1 MSSPTSP
8 DQANETPPAASAR
21 PVIAKPDFSG
31 EPRPIAEFAVRAD
44 FPQCA
49 LGVHVDIRG
58 FAGVVVE
65 IINQS
70 IVVRSSEGVT
80 QRFNAGRL
88 RTLCAPPAPIEAV
101 PTTRNIDRPKPEFAD
116 EPVRPKAEAPP
127 RVFIA
132 EPDFSTPVGPINDYA
147 SHPDFPKC
155 AYGRHVDVAGY
166 TGVVVEIVKGSLK
179 IQSLAGPTRSYNAE
193 ALRKLYGHG

>member
-1 MSSPTSP
+1 MPSPTSP
-8 DQANETPPAASAR
+8 DQANETTPAAPTR
-21 PVIAKPDFSG
+21 TVITEPDFSG
-31 EPRPIAEFAVRAD
+31 EPQPIAALAVRAD

-88 RTLCAPPAPIEAV
+88 QTLCAPPAPIEAV
-101 PTTRNIDRPKPEFAD
+101 PTTRNIDRPKPVFAD
-116 EPVRPKAEAPP
+116 EPARPKPEAPP

-132 EPDFSTPVGPINDYA
+132 EPDFSAPARPINDYA
-147 SHPDFPKC
+147 GRPDFPKC
-155 AYGRHVDVAGY
+155 AYGQHVDVAGY
-166 TGVVVEIVKGSLK
+166 VGVVVEIVKGSLK
-179 IQSLAGPTRSYNAE
+179 IQSAAGTTRSYNGE
-193 ALRKLYGHG
+193 ALRKIYGRG